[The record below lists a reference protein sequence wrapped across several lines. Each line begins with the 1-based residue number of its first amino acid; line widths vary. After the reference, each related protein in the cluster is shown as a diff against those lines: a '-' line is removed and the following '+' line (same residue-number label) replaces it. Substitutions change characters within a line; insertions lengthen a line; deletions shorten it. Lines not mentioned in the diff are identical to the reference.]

1 MITNRTWNST
11 LLGTASAIFLGL
23 SLLQPAAAQCLAKTE
38 AQAGAYPIASGDWS
52 TASAVSLD
60 ATNLNDG
67 SSGAAIAL
75 APSVQF
81 ASSGAGSNYL
91 LSQGVLYKVSVG
103 TVPGTQTT
111 GILSSSPQ
119 SVIGIQRIQF
129 FGGQLYGWGAAL
141 QAPVLPLAGPTT
153 GGPIA
158 GVTFDGYYLWAASQG
173 SLWKMTPAYSYTD
186 GQGNT
191 TTTGLTSVATYTM
204 PAGVTLGDL
213 AFDRN
218 YLWMV
223 SSNASG
229 QGLMKIDPASGR
241 QVGFVNTGVAGP
253 LTFDGQ
259 YLWFSNGQGG
269 LSEMDPVT
277 MSIATVSA
285 GGNSVSSAL
294 TFDGNAIWAADAS
307 LNQADLVEAC
317 NGDYLGSMTLP
328 TQPAQVVFNGSH
340 YWITYQQ
347 GRLSIR

>member
-1 MITNRTWNST
+1 MNSNRTWNST
-11 LLGTASAIFLGL
+11 LLGTASAVFLGL
-23 SLLQPAAAQCLAKTE
+23 SLMQPAAAQCLAKTE

-52 TASAVSLD
+52 AAPAISLD

-67 SSGAAIAL
+67 SNGAPIPL

-91 LSQGVLYKVSVG
+91 LNQGILYNVSVG
-103 TVPGTQTT
+103 TVPGAQTT
-111 GILSSSPQ
+111 GILSSAPQ
-119 SVIGIQRIQF
+119 TVSGIQRIQF
-129 FGGQLYGWGAAL
+129 FGGQLYGWGAGL
-141 QAPVLPLAGPTT
+141 QAPLLNLAGPNT

-158 GVTFDGYYLWAASQG
+158 GVTYDGYYLWAASQG
-173 SLWKMTPAYSYTD
+173 SLWKMTPAFSYTN

-191 TTTGLTSVATYTM
+191 TTTGLTSVATYTI
-204 PAGVTLGDL
+204 PAGAAIGDL

-229 QGLMKIDPASGR
+229 QGLMKIDPASGG

-259 YLWFSNGQGG
+259 YLWFSNSQGG

-277 MSIATVSA
+277 MKIATVSA
-285 GGNSVSSAL
+285 GANSVSSAL

-307 LNQADLVEAC
+307 LNQVDLVESC
-317 NGDYLGSMTLP
+317 SSDYLGSIAL
-328 TQPAQVVFNGSH
+328 PAQPSQVAFNGIH

-347 GRLSIR
+347 GLLSVR

>member
-1 MITNRTWNST
+1 MISNRTLNST
-11 LLGTASAIFLGL
+11 LLVTASAIFLGL
-23 SLLQPAAAQCLAKTE
+23 GLMQPAAAQCLAKSE

-52 TASAVSLD
+52 APAISLD

-67 SSGAAIAL
+67 SSGFSIPL

-81 ASSGAGSNYL
+81 ASSGAGSDYVLN
-91 LSQGVLYKVSVG
+91 QGILYTASVG
-103 TVPGTQTT
+103 TVPGTQTK
-111 GILSSSPQ
+111 GILSSSPRPV
-119 SVIGIQRIQF
+119 SNLQRIQF
-129 FGGQLYGWGAAL
+129 FGGQLYGWGNSL
-141 QAPVLPLAGPTT
+141 QAPLIPLAGPDT
-153 GGPIA
+153 GGLIA
-158 GVTFDGYYLWAASQG
+158 GVTYDGYYLWVASQG
-173 SLWKMTPAYSYTD
+173 SLLQMTPAYSYAD
-186 GQGNT
+186 AQGNT
-191 TTTGLTSVATYTM
+191 TATGLTVVATYPM
-204 PAGVTLGDL
+204 AGVTLGEL

-223 SSNASG
+223 SSIASG

-241 QVGFVNTGVAGP
+241 QVGFVRTAVGGP

-269 LSEMDPVT
+269 LSELDPVT

-307 LNQADLVEAC
+307 LNRADLVESC
-317 NGDYLGSMTLP
+317 SSDYLGSVTLP
-328 TQPAQVVFNGSH
+328 AQPSRVVFNGSH

-347 GRLSIR
+347 GSLSIR